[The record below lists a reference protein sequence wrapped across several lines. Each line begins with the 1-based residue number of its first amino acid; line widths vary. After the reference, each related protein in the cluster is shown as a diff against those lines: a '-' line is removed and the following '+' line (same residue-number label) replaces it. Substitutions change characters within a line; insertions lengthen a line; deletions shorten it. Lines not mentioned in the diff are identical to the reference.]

1 VSQPDQI
8 GPDLANVVSRLRRA
22 MRRAVRAANP
32 GMTLSVA
39 QLEVLSCIAEN
50 PGMRPGELA
59 KALRLA
65 PSSVATLLNGVGTAG
80 LVTREALAT
89 DRRSVSL
96 TLSAQGE
103 AVVSQWQNVNAQVIS
118 SALASLPDGQRASLA
133 SAAPALRDL
142 TTAIDALA
150 G

>member
-1 VSQPDQI
+1 
-8 GPDLANVVSRLRRA
+8 
-22 MRRAVRAANP
+22 
-32 GMTLSVA
+32 MTLSVA

-65 PSSVATLLNGVGTAG
+65 PSSVATLLHGLGTAG

-89 DRRSVSL
+89 DRRAVSL
-96 TLSAQGE
+96 TLSDQGV
-103 AVVSQWQNVNAQVIS
+103 AAVSQWQDVNAEIIA
-118 SALASLPDGQRASLA
+118 SALASLPAGRRESLA

-142 TTAIDALA
+142 TAAIDALA

>member
-1 VSQPDQI
+1 
-8 GPDLANVVSRLRRA
+8 
-22 MRRAVRAANP
+22 
-32 GMTLSVA
+32 
-39 QLEVLSCIAEN
+39 
-50 PGMRPGELA
+50 
-59 KALRLA
+59 
-65 PSSVATLLNGVGTAG
+65 VATLLNGLGTTG

-103 AVVSQWQNVNAQVIS
+103 TAVSQWHNVNAQVIS
-118 SALASLPDGQRASLA
+118 SALASLPEGQRASLA

-142 TTAIDALA
+142 TAAIDALA